1 MLEVNKFEHG
11 TDTAHH
17 TSKSFQQLYGPETNR
32 SYRANSVEEILNDV
46 NKLAAM
52 IQNHHEV
59 QCKRLEALDDYIKA
73 RNGGIY
79 RDTSRR
85 NEKERADHRAAHNF
99 AKVINVFD
107 VGYNTGIPIKKVSDD
122 EKINEIITEYDKEN
136 DIEALDSE
144 LWRDMKKYGRA
155 YELQYRNK
163 QDKDRSVISNVFE
176 TFVCYGLDAE
186 RTPLFAVRYPRYQ
199 VETQEFTTVT
209 VYTDKEVITYKPCQ
223 MNALK
228 LEEERREQ
236 HYWEEVPITEYS
248 PDRYRMSG
256 YEDVIPLIDLYDA
269 AQSDTANYM
278 TDLNEATMVIT
289 GNLNLNKYKTDD
301 LIKMKKANLML
312 LTEGTNPDGSKSQTD
327 AKYIYKQYD
336 VTGTEAYKERL
347 QKDIHKIS
355 FVPDLTDDSFS
366 GTQSGEAM
374 KYKLFGF
381 QQMAKTGQRGFKK
394 GLMRRYRLLL
404 NIKNYVNEADNASL
418 DNLTITFTPN
428 LPKAVLEEL
437 KTLVDSGMEISQ
449 ETLMGLAS
457 FIDDVKAEM
466 EKIQKEEKENE
477 QDPVMAS
484 MFGNQVQQ
492 DDGGGAE
499 VQGKSL
505 NGAQT
510 QSLIA
515 IMSQFSAGTLS
526 EGQAVNLIST
536 AIGIGKDEARAIL
549 DGEL

>member
-11 TDTAHH
+11 TDTAHY
-17 TSKSFQQLYGPETNR
+17 TSKSFQQLYGSETNR
-32 SYRANSVEEILNDV
+32 SYRANSAEEILDDV

-52 IQNHHEV
+52 IRDHHEV
-59 QCKRLEALDDYIKA
+59 QCPRLEALDDYIKA
-73 RNGGIY
+73 RNNGIY
-79 RDTSRR
+79 SDNSRR
-85 NEKERADHRAAHNF
+85 NEEERADHRAAHNF

-107 VGYNTGIPIKKVSDD
+107 VGYNTGVPIKKVSDN
-122 EKINEIITEYDKEN
+122 EKINEIIAEYDKEN

-176 TFVCYGLDAE
+176 TFVCYGLDVE
-186 RTPLFAVRYPRYQ
+186 RTPLFAVRYPRYK

-209 VYTDKEVITYKPCQ
+209 VYTDKEIITYKPCQ
-223 MNALK
+223 MNALR
-228 LEEERREQ
+228 LEEEKREH

-278 TDLNEATMVIT
+278 TDLNEATMIIT

-312 LTEGTNPDGSKSQTD
+312 LTEGVNPDGSKSQTD

-457 FIDDVKAEM
+457 FIDDVKAEL

-484 MFGNQVQQ
+484 MFGNQVRQ
-492 DDGGGAE
+492 DDGAE

-536 AIGIGKDEARAIL
+536 AIGINKDEARAIL

>member
-32 SYRANSVEEILNDV
+32 SYRANSAEEILDDV

-52 IQNHHEV
+52 IQDHHEV
-59 QCKRLEALDDYIKA
+59 QCPRLEALDDYIKA
-73 RNGGIY
+73 RNNGIY
-79 RDTSRR
+79 SDDSRR

-107 VGYNTGIPIKKVSDD
+107 VGYNTGVPIKKVSDD
-122 EKINEIITEYDKEN
+122 EKINEIIAEYDKEN

-163 QDKDRSVISNVFE
+163 QDKDRSVICNVFE
-176 TFVCYGLDAE
+176 TFVCYGLDVE
-186 RTPLFAVRYPRYQ
+186 RTPLFAVRYPRYK

-209 VYTDKEVITYKPCQ
+209 VYTDKEMITYKPCQ
-223 MNALK
+223 MNALR
-228 LEEERREQ
+228 LEEEKREH

-278 TDLNEATMVIT
+278 TDLNEATMIIT
-289 GNLNLNKYKTDD
+289 GNLNLNKYKVDD
-301 LIKMKKANLML
+301 LVKMKKANLML
-312 LTEGTNPDGSKSQTD
+312 LTEGVNPDGSKSQTD

-457 FIDDVKAEM
+457 FIDDVKAEL
-466 EKIQKEEKENE
+466 EKIQKEEKENK

-492 DDGGGAE
+492 DDGG
-499 VQGKSL
+499 QKSR
-505 NGAQT
+505 
-510 QSLIA
+510 
-515 IMSQFSAGTLS
+515 
-526 EGQAVNLIST
+526 VNP
-536 AIGIGKDEARAIL
+536 
-549 DGEL
+549 